1 MFEARMAFV
10 FAASDEGI
18 MQLAEEEQR
27 RQEALNDEF
36 LDL

>member
-1 MFEARMAFV
+1 MDFIF
-10 FAASDEGI
+10 SDRLYADLKLALK
-18 MQLAEEEQR
+18 QLAEEEQR